1 MPLLMEGLGESIWP
15 LALARTS
22 EEQTLGMLLFQTGT
36 SWDQKPALW
45 SIWEKCK
52 LRPVV

>member
-36 SWDQKPALW
+36 SWDQKLALW